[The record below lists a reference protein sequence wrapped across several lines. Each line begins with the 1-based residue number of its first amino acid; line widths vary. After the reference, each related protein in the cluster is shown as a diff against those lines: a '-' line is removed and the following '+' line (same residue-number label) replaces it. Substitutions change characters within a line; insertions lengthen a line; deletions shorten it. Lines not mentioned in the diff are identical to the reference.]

1 MLINMQASL
10 SSEDINEAIAAFVTE
25 KTGSTVNPSDV
36 ELSSNDHGIWAKV
49 TIEADPEAA
58 TTKPAKKKAPAKRTS
73 PKLTAVKTEETP
85 ETVEEEV
92 VEDEV
97 IETPEVS
104 ETSPESDTSD
114 ETPAE
119 PEVSPEETLS
129 ELKAAASGKANI
141 FNRKTS

>member
-25 KTGSTVNPSDV
+25 KTGSTVDSSNV

-49 TIEADPEAA
+49 TIEADPETA
-58 TTKPAKKKAPAKRTS
+58 TTKPAKKKAASKRTT
-73 PKLTAVKTEETP
+73 PKLTAVKTEE
-85 ETVEEEV
+85 VEDV
-92 VEDEV
+92 VDDEV
-97 IETPEVS
+97 IGGPEVS
-104 ETSPESDTSD
+104 ETSPESDTPS
-114 ETPAE
+114 E

-129 ELKAAASGKANI
+129 ELKAAASGKTNI

>member
-25 KTGSTVNPSDV
+25 KTGSTVNTSDV

-58 TTKPAKKKAPAKRTS
+58 TTKPTKKKAPAKRTS

-85 ETVEEEV
+85 EA

-104 ETSPESDTSD
+104 DTSPESGTTD

-129 ELKAAASGKANI
+129 ELKAAASGKINI

>member
-25 KTGSTVNPSDV
+25 RTGSTVNPSDV

-49 TIEADPEAA
+49 TIEADPEEAA
-58 TTKPAKKKAPAKRTS
+58 TKPAKKKAAAKRAS
-73 PKLTAVKTEETP
+73 PKLTAVKTEEVP
-85 ETVEEEV
+85 EVVEEEV
-92 VEDEV
+92 
-97 IETPEVS
+97 IEEAEVS
-104 ETSPESDTSD
+104 DTSPESNTAD
-114 ETPAE
+114 ETPSE

-129 ELKAAASGKANI
+129 ELKAAASGKTNI